1 MQTNKMAEIIYD
13 YFSSRIKFGYFRQGD
28 QLPSIS
34 LIRKQFGVSA
44 LTVRAA
50 LQQMK
55 EEGYIETA
63 ERIPATVIYQP
74 DKKTEQQYFQY
85 FLSRREGM
93 EDICHSSDIIF
104 GPIIHQ
110 YFQKYDKASIKR
122 MRFELKKADFRTEKP
137 IIMFYAE
144 TMLPLNNPLIMN
156 LYWEIV
162 RYLSTPYLAG
172 PCNFEEANSHAFNH
186 VERILDFLEATQVE
200 QAAKEA
206 EIFNQR
212 ITYQFLKRIHSFF
225 QVDGKV
231 EQIPFSWHIYRD
243 HPQLC
248 YSLAAE
254 IMSKINKNIYR
265 KGKFLPSCRALS
277 VEYGVSFITARRT
290 VSLLNDMGVTE
301 TLNGVGARVIPETE
315 TALPDFCHLQIRKS
329 LLLFLQAMQLASLT
343 CNNVAI
349 HTLSSLGCSQSLQ
362 DEIQSYLDTKTT
374 YLMEG
379 ACLRFIGEN
388 SPSPFVREVYNQQSH
403 LLLWGHSLHMF
414 FEKPEDSDFYETY
427 SVKLIEALQNC
438 NFQRFG
444 NTLSEM
450 VSLGVD
456 MSKKLLIQ
464 LNFDESQLL

>member
-1 MQTNKMAEIIYD
+1 MKTNKMAEIIYD
-13 YFSSRIKFGYFRQGD
+13 YFSSRIKFGYFRQGE
-28 QLPSIS
+28 QLPSIP

-63 ERIPATVIYQP
+63 ERIPATVIFQP
-74 DKKTEQQYFQY
+74 DEKTERQYFQY
-85 FLSRREGM
+85 FLSHREGM
-93 EDICHSSDIIF
+93 EDICNSSEIIF

-110 YFQKYDKASIKR
+110 YFRKYDKASIRR
-122 MRFELKKADFRTEKP
+122 MRSELKKADFRTAKP

-144 TMLPLNNPLIMN
+144 AMLPLNNPLIIN
-156 LYWEIV
+156 LFWEIV
-162 RYLSTPYLAG
+162 RYLSTPYLKG
-172 PCNFEEANSHAFNH
+172 PCNFEEANSQAFNH
-186 VERILDFLEATQVE
+186 IERILDLLEAAQIE
-200 QAAKEA
+200 QAVKEA
-206 EIFNQR
+206 ELFNKR
-212 ITYQFLKRIHSFF
+212 ITYQFLNRIRSFL
-225 QVDGKV
+225 QADDKIV
-231 EQIPFSWHIYRD
+231 QIPLSWHIYRD

-265 KGKFLPSCRALS
+265 KGEFLPSCRALS

-315 TALPDFCHLQIRKS
+315 TVLPDFYHLQIRKS

-343 CNNVAI
+343 CKNVAI
-349 HTLSSLGCSQSLQ
+349 HTLSSLDSFQPLK
-362 DEIQSYLDTKTT
+362 DEIQSYIDTKTT

-388 SPSPFVREVYNQQSH
+388 SPSPFVREVYNQQSR

-427 SVKLIEALQNC
+427 AVKLIEALQIC
-438 NFQRFG
+438 DFQCFG
-444 NTLSEM
+444 NLLSEM

-456 MSKKLLIQ
+456 MSKKLLLQ